1 MPEYRCRVPGF
12 RCGLWLEAAQLPHL
26 RGGLQCRLS
35 DAELAAKFVDQTT
48 LSVPGYDARRAME
61 ALWPLQ
67 LLEVVAVVARL
78 LAAGL
83 G

>member
-1 MPEYRCRVPGF
+1 
-12 RCGLWLEAAQLPHL
+12 LWLEAAQLPHL

-61 ALWPLQ
+61 AL
-67 LLEVVAVVARL
+67 
-78 LAAGL
+78 
-83 G
+83 